1 MSGCEPRTLARV
13 LVADDD
19 PGVLRAMAAAL
30 VRGGFEVTTADDG
43 APAIELADT
52 ASFDIVLVDLHMRTS
67 GLAVVRHYKQRYG
80 SRVYCAVLSGED
92 SDATRADCLAVGA
105 DEVFVKPAPASML
118 RRRLGEVALA
128 LRAAAVA
135 HAHHAS

>member
-1 MSGCEPRTLARV
+1 VTRCPTSTLARV

-19 PGVLRAMAAAL
+19 PGVLRAMAASLA
-30 VRGGFEVTTADDG
+30 RGGFEVTTANDG

-52 ASFDIVLVDLHMRTS
+52 AAFDIVLVDLHMRTG

-80 SRVYCAVLSGED
+80 ARVYCAVLSGED

-105 DEVFVKPAPASML
+105 DEVFVKPAPASLL
-118 RRRLGEVALA
+118 RRRLGEAVLA

-135 HAHHAS
+135 HEHSA

>member
-1 MSGCEPRTLARV
+1 MSGCQPSTLARV

-19 PGVLRAMAAAL
+19 PGVLRAMSASL

-52 ASFDIVLVDLHMRTS
+52 AAFDIVLVDLHMRTG

-80 SRVYCAVLSGED
+80 SGVYCAVLSGED
-92 SDATRADCLAVGA
+92 NDAVRADCFAAGA

-135 HAHHAS
+135 HEQRA